1 MNSTELTV
9 PIGPNGEAN
18 LESTASLLVDAGAKF
33 RAEVSRFRSIV
44 EETGEFAVDTETSG
58 LRWYKHRCVMIQ
70 VFARGEQPGV
80 YSNLAFSFAWG
91 TKLDPAQF
99 GWLRELLNTKRLF
112 MWNAKFDM
120 HFLRAL
126 LGEETTFEGAE
137 VIDGMVMSQMLKK
150 HDFAKSDLKTR
161 AREDLGYNMTDFD
174 DLFKLGKNKSLLHY
188 DLLDVASYAVKDPI
202 ATYYECKYL
211 LAELRDR
218 PENQK
223 LDRLFHKLEKP
234 FTKVLYNME
243 RKGLVINTGYVEELY
258 EEYSAKQEQARKAIF
273 TAAGRPFNNQSQAQ
287 FCDILEELG
296 FPPTEFRRTKKSNK
310 RQLDEKAVTA
320 YIGIA
325 SKKKLSRC
333 LTMLAAHQEYAS
345 LQKLVSTYIIPLR
358 AEDTKVY
365 SGTLNKNGEQKFKL
379 VESIV
384 HKCRDN
390 HYRVFPTFNQT
401 KTRTGR
407 LSCDNPNAQNWPRPN
422 KKLGEQDAGR
432 IRRCVE
438 SPRGYALG
446 DLDYSQ
452 IELRL
457 LGHASKEPRFIK
469 AYRNKDDLHR
479 ILAAKM
485 FKKKPTEVTDEERQ
499 AGKSTTS
506 FGVVYGMSPPTL
518 AREHLK
524 GDVELA
530 YRIVNDFFADNEKVH
545 SFKLHTERFAQ
556 EHGYVETLFGRRR
569 YLTGA
574 TDEHSRHFNA
584 AMREAVNTV
593 IQGSAADF
601 VKMAML
607 KVAKSRRLKELGIEM
622 IAQIHDELLFL
633 IPLTVLEKYG
643 EEAVMLM
650 LRKEMEDF
658 KAARKLLCPLVAE
671 GSIAGDWYDAH

>member
-1 MNSTELTV
+1 MNSIEITV
-9 PIGPNGEAN
+9 PIGPNGEAGRP
-18 LESTASLLVDAGAKF
+18 STATLFTGDSPKLKS
-33 RAEVSRFRSIV
+33 EVSRFCGIV
-44 EETGEFAVDTETSG
+44 NKTGEFAIDTETSG
-58 LRWYKHRCVMIQ
+58 LRWYRHRCVMVQI
-70 VFARGEQPGV
+70 FAHGKKPGD
-80 YSNLAFSFAWG
+80 YANLAFSFAWG
-91 TKLDPAQF
+91 SKLDSTQF
-99 GWLRELLNTKRLF
+99 GWLCDLLNTQRLF

-126 LGEETTFEGAE
+126 LGDEVTFEDAE
-137 VIDGMVMSQMLKK
+137 VVDGMVMSQMLKK
-150 HDFAKSDLKTR
+150 SDFAKADLKTR
-161 AREDLGYNMTDFD
+161 AREDLGYDMVDFD
-174 DLFKLGKNKSLLHY
+174 DTFKLNKNKSLLHY
-188 DLLDVASYAVKDPI
+188 DLLDVAGYAVKDPI
-202 ATYYECKYL
+202 ATYYECKHQ
-211 LAELRDR
+211 LAQLRDR

-223 LDRLFHKLEKP
+223 LNRLYHKLEKP
-234 FTKVLYNME
+234 FTKVLYNIE
-243 RKGLVINTGYVEELY
+243 REGLVINTGYVEELY
-258 EEYSAKQEQARKAIF
+258 AEYSAKQEQARKAIF

-296 FPPTEFRRTKKSNK
+296 FPANEFRRTQKSNK

-320 YIGIA
+320 YIGVA

-365 SGTLNKNGEQKFKL
+365 SGAVNKNGERKFKL

-438 SPRGYALG
+438 SPRGYAMG

-485 FKKKPTEVTDEERQ
+485 FRKKPSEVTDEERQ

-506 FGVVYGMSPPTL
+506 FGVIYGMSPPTL

-545 SFKLHTERFAQ
+545 SFKLRTERFAQ

-574 TDEHSRHFNA
+574 TDERSRHFSA

-607 KVAKSRRLKELGIEM
+607 KVAKSRRLKELGIKM
-622 IAQIHDELLFL
+622 IAQVHDELLFL
-633 IPLTVLEKYG
+633 IPLAVLQEYG
-643 EEAVMLM
+643 EETVMLM

-671 GSIAGDWYDAH
+671 GSIASDWYDAH